1 MSKQCRAEPQGS
13 GALQTQYVFARV
25 FINKK
30 NTNVLVNKKSLIQMP
45 HRDIWRHFRM
55 SPCDITQCSH
65 ARLAQNLKDACIH

>member
-45 HRDIWRHFRM
+45 HRDI
-55 SPCDITQCSH
+55 
-65 ARLAQNLKDACIH
+65 